1 MACAMSV
8 AEEVGSIGIAIVD
21 QGLPWVA
28 INLV

>member
-1 MACAMSV
+1 MACAMSI
-8 AEEVGSIGIAIVD
+8 AEEVGSISIAIVD